1 MRYLIKLANISALLI
16 YECLIRCVNTES
28 KRTIGHVGFNQK
40 VMQESDSGSGYICP
54 ISGIWGVFTTLACAQ
69 KIMHTRALGRFLNNI
84 ACTRR
89 NRHGVYL
96 SRTYLL
102 ESCVLY
108 DLDFTGDFMAIFEG
122 ATSFV
127 DVCYYTD
134 KPIITG

>member
-1 MRYLIKLANISALLI
+1 MIKLANISALLI
-16 YECLIRCVNTES
+16 YKCLIRCVNTES
-28 KRTIGHVGFNQK
+28 KRTTEHVGFNQN
-40 VMQESDSGSGYICP
+40 VSGNLIPDQVICP

-69 KIMHTRALGRFLNNI
+69 EIMHTRALGRFLNNI